1 MATGGAHKASKDE
14 IKFELVNYKP
24 SKEEELV
31 IRSAVFNFIT
41 LGMLLC
47 GLHSVSYV
55 VTNTHHT
62 ATIGAASLGM
72 SARLWD
78 QGQLHSGQQL
88 LYQQS
93 VRKQPTRH
101 NQTTHSSLIH
111 SLVGTFAGLT
121 CGGVLGMDKGMHKL
135 RESLPRDSH
144 LLKIIHEN
152 DQLKQQAQETLFGGP
167 IRSSTEDQQDTSLFN
182 DDAVQQLQDDTT
194 TSTQLEMI
202 EDQLAMDDA
211 SPSTKQLE

>member
-1 MATGGAHKASKDE
+1 MSSKDE

-41 LGMLLC
+41 L
-47 GLHSVSYV
+47 
-55 VTNTHHT
+55 

-72 SARLWD
+72 SARLWARSRATA
-78 QGQLHSGQQL
+78 Q
-88 LYQQS
+88 
-93 VRKQPTRH
+93 RPATAIPTI
-101 NQTTHSSLIH
+101 L
-111 SLVGTFAGLT
+111 GTFAGLT

-135 RESLPRDSH
+135 RESLPTDSH

-152 DQLKQQAQETLFGGP
+152 DQLKQQAQETLFSGP
-167 IRSSTEDQQDTSLFN
+167 ITPPPSTTEDTSLFD

-194 TSTQLEMI
+194 ALTQLETTTT
-202 EDQLAMDDA
+202 EDQLLALDDA
-211 SPSTKQLE
+211 SASTKQLE